1 MLVTYTVKFIYRRN
15 RTNEMDRLCSFPQ
28 KYGGFSKHPG
38 ELPDLLHTFYGICGL
53 SLLGQDGLKALD
65 VSLGVPLG

>member
-1 MLVTYTVKFIYRRN
+1 MKWTISVL
-15 RTNEMDRLCSFPQ
+15 Q

-65 VSLGVPLG
+65 VSLGVPIG